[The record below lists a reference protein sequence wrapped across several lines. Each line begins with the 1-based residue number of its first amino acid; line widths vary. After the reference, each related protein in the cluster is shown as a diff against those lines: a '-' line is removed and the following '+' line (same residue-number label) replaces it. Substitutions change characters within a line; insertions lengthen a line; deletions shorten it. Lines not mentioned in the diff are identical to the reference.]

1 MARTQQILAAF
12 EQLHSSTC
20 SLDKA
25 HGLPEH
31 FSKSVINSNK
41 YLSEIC
47 CLPLLGGIVFFN

>member
-25 HGLPEH
+25 HGLPEG
-31 FSKSVINSNK
+31 FTQSVININK
-41 YLSEIC
+41 YL
-47 CLPLLGGIVFFN
+47 